1 MIFRIY
7 QDEICPKYVKLL
19 PNITTTFHVTPGTHL
34 TLLTSIDDHSSFHF
48 SWTKVLYDFVMN
60 DNVGP
65 WARVTR
71 PTKVGRVE
79 VPTQQEYEQQMK
91 TVVKQASKR
100 G

>member
-1 MIFRIY
+1 M
-7 QDEICPKYVKLL
+7 
-19 PNITTTFHVTPGTHL
+19 T
-34 TLLTSIDDHSSFHF
+34 
-48 SWTKVLYDFVMN
+48 

-71 PTKVGRVE
+71 PTKFGRVE